1 MQANRRVAMDVE
13 FGGIMRDNII
23 LVIGQYADSL
33 DSGNNGLDSRIAE
46 LEGQM
51 LRMVQESP
59 DFNDGAFLERY
70 RALGGE
76 IQGLKQEKIMKIPSS
91 PALPEG
97 IEEKI
102 KSVERGEMAF
112 DPALV
117 GQLIER
123 IIVRNAKRV
132 EVVFK
137 SGLVENAILESEN

>member
-1 MQANRRVAMDVE
+1 ME

-23 LVIGQYADSL
+23 LVIGQYADTL
-33 DSGNNGLDSRIAE
+33 DSGNDGLDSRIAE

-51 LRMVQESP
+51 LRMVRENP
-59 DFNDGAFLERY
+59 DFNDEAFLERY

-76 IQGLKQEKIMKIPSS
+76 IQRLKQEKIMKIPAT
-91 PALPEG
+91 PALPDG

-102 KSVERGEMAF
+102 KSVERSEMAF

-117 GQLIER
+117 GQLIEK

-137 SGLVENAILESEN
+137 SGLVENAILEDE